1 MSRPNVKRRNPLV
14 AVILSGIL
22 PGLGQ
27 IYNAQ
32 IVKGLILVAIG
43 ILINILIYIDI
54 GDFVLRFYQNRGLI
68 EITPQDMPVMLAVL
82 GYSTAW
88 LVLLLYAVIDAKK
101 TADRLNERR
110 GV

>member
-1 MSRPNVKRRNPLV
+1 M
-14 AVILSGIL
+14 SGIL

-32 IVKGLILVAIG
+32 IFKGLVLVAIG
-43 ILINILIYIDI
+43 IVLNALIYIEVDE
-54 GDFVLRFYQNRGLI
+54 FVLRFYRNAGLV
-68 EITPQDMPVMLAVL
+68 ELTPEDMPMMLAVL
-82 GYSTAW
+82 GYSALW
-88 LVLLLYAVIDAKK
+88 LILLLYAVIDAKK